1 VKPQAGRHNLGMPDL
16 DGFPAKSVSSPT
28 LTASAACVRVVVMGV
43 AGCGKSAV
51 GQLIAAQLGLPLIE
65 GDDFH
70 PASNVSKMQRGEAL
84 TDDDRADWLHTLG
97 LALARHSEGAV
108 LTCSA
113 LKAAY
118 RDRLRAAAAPLHFVY
133 LQISETESLRRVG
146 QRAGHFYPP
155 SLVASQFAAL
165 QEPSGEPGVLT
176 LDGEAP
182 LTDLGLRAARW
193 LTTTADH
200 VQ

>member
-1 VKPQAGRHNLGMPDL
+1 
-16 DGFPAKSVSSPT
+16 
-28 LTASAACVRVVVMGV
+28 MGV

-51 GQLIAAQLGLPLIE
+51 GRLIAAQLGLPLIE

-84 TDDDRADWLHTLG
+84 TDDDRAGWLQTLG
-97 LALARHSEGAV
+97 LELARHAGGAV

-113 LKAAY
+113 LKAGY
-118 RDRLRAAAAPLHFVY
+118 RDSLRAAAAPLRFVY
-133 LQISETESLRRVG
+133 LRISEAQSLRRVA

-165 QEPSGEPGVLT
+165 QDPSGEPGVLT

-182 LTDLGLRAARW
+182 LADLGQRAAQW
-193 LTTTADH
+193 LTATAGR